1 MPRLVTAR
9 CCSQQLRAGVISVL
23 LAAVLLVHDQANAQL
38 LLGAG
43 RVRPATAFGNSS
55 EPTDSS
61 SITATPAAGIAS
73 VGFSSVGPLSSM
85 FPWANPPSPDSHKN
99 DHYCRM
105 DSDAKHNYCGL
116 PYELSN
122 FQGHFKCDKSVM
134 VGRPADWQ
142 QAAQLVKGFSHV
154 KAVGVGHSWWRQQF
168 CSGNSSSAINII
180 TTEFSSVLPASQG
193 EPGHSIMVNETAMT
207 AKVAAGVTQRTLLKY
222 LDGYRTQQS
231 PEGYTLAAFAW
242 FIDQTMGGA
251 VATGT
256 HGSTFVYGSLSSQL
270 KGLTILDAQ
279 GNIRTLDPITESHLW
294 QAASISVG
302 RLGIIL
308 DLTIS
313 IVKNLPVKRD
323 KQDISPNEFVAS
335 IGQLQQNYNAAVGA
349 GNALTSLAVWQAVKP
364 WNEVQLLWFIP
375 SRVLWKV
382 SYTRIADPISDQN
395 ALQVIATDGPEGNQ
409 VLPGAYQQM
418 EVQPAGTGPGIE
430 VNPLYWSDLYRIYM
444 ATNVQPQ
451 TLPARQSYLSISEL
465 ENRLHAAW
473 NSYDQYEVAV
483 PLSKAGDCLAAV
495 QTELYGSSAR
505 WKGFRAPA
513 LVRFIRGEQIPNN
526 LCSHANWHHCH
537 LVLLSI
543 RCHCCCK
550 LPDPY
555 SFKIHQQGMQI
566 VLAICT
572 AVTSIGTSW
581 AFLVPAHERVPL
593 ILAHMDVGGTLSI
606 ASSYRFSCRRAQHTA
621 EQVYLPPV
629 HQRHMRHVQT
639 HKA

>member
-1 MPRLVTAR
+1 
-9 CCSQQLRAGVISVL
+9 
-23 LAAVLLVHDQANAQL
+23 
-38 LLGAG
+38 
-43 RVRPATAFGNSS
+43 
-55 EPTDSS
+55 
-61 SITATPAAGIAS
+61 
-73 VGFSSVGPLSSM
+73 
-85 FPWANPPSPDSHKN
+85 
-99 DHYCRM
+99 
-105 DSDAKHNYCGL
+105 
-116 PYELSN
+116 
-122 FQGHFKCDKSVM
+122 
-134 VGRPADWQ
+134 
-142 QAAQLVKGFSHV
+142 
-154 KAVGVGHSWWRQQF
+154 
-168 CSGNSSSAINII
+168 
-180 TTEFSSVLPASQG
+180 
-193 EPGHSIMVNETAMT
+193 
-207 AKVAAGVTQRTLLKY
+207 
-222 LDGYRTQQS
+222 
-231 PEGYTLAAFAW
+231 
-242 FIDQTMGGA
+242 MGGA